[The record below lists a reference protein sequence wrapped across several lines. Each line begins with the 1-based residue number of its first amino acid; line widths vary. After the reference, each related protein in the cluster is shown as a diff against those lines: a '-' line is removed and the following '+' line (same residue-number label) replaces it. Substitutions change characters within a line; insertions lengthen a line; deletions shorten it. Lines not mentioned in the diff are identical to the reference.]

1 MILKGS
7 KNIKILLPV
16 VIVIWGFLIYKIV
29 DAFSSENSD
38 ITQTKQANFKPPKG
52 IQKDTFSLVPIET
65 DPFLGTVYTK
75 PKPTSQ
81 NVNTVHK
88 SKSETQWPSIG
99 YFGIVADK
107 KSPTSVY
114 IVSINGLQYLLKK
127 GDTLQKLKIIKGSE
141 ENIFI
146 RYGSETK
153 EFPIM

>member
-29 DAFSSENSD
+29 DAFSSEGID
-38 ITQTKQANFKPPKG
+38 IAKTQKSNFKPPKRN
-52 IQKDTFSLVPIET
+52 QKDTFSLVPVET

-81 NVNTVHK
+81 NANSAYK
-88 SKSETQWPSIG
+88 PKSEKQWPNIG
-99 YFGIVADK
+99 YFGIIADK
-107 KSPTSVY
+107 KSTSSVY
-114 IVSINGLQYLLKK
+114 IVSINGQQFLLKK

-146 RYGSETK
+146 KYEGETK

>member
-38 ITQTKQANFKPPKG
+38 ITQITQVNFKPPKG
-52 IQKDTFSLVPIET
+52 VQRDTFSLVPVDT

-75 PKPTSQ
+75 PKPTSH
-81 NVNTVHK
+81 NVKSVHK
-88 SKSETQWPSIG
+88 PKSETQWPSIG
-99 YFGIVADK
+99 YLGIVADK
-107 KSPTSVY
+107 KSTTSVY
-114 IVSINGLQYLLKK
+114 IVSINGQQFLLKK

-146 RYGSETK
+146 RYGGETK